1 MWQYKQLEELSA
13 KDLHLIL
20 KERTK
25 VFVVEQAAAYQEVD
39 DIDLYAT
46 HLVKRCKDTVNAY
59 CRVYLKDGKVRIGRV
74 LVPEHC
80 RKLGHGRDVVNVA
93 LNYITVRYPKRE
105 VQIQAEAYLKDF
117 YESFGFEIISD
128 LYYEDDIAHYDMIYK
143 KPHKVESETLQQVSV
158 SE

>member
-20 KERTK
+20 RERTK

-46 HLVKRCKDTVNAY
+46 HLVKRCKDRVEAY
-59 CRVYLKDGKVRIGRV
+59 CRVYVKDGYARIGRV
-74 LVPEHC
+74 MVPESC
-80 RKLGHGRDVVNVA
+80 RNLGYGRELLQVA
-93 LNYITVRYPKRE
+93 LNYIGVRYPKRDI
-105 VQIQAEAYLKDF
+105 QIQAEAYLKQF

-128 LYYEDDIAHYDMIYK
+128 LYYDENIAHYDMK
-143 KPHKVESETLQQVSV
+143 LKAKVPVSV
-158 SE
+158 QE